1 MLLDALEY
9 LRVDTAGIRSRQ
21 GAIEA
26 FEKCGC
32 GITTDSLI
40 QLQGKYNLSTQFI
53 FEELKC
59 EQIVVE
65 VTEKLQ
71 EKLKR

>member
-1 MLLDALEY
+1 M
-9 LRVDTAGIRSRQ
+9 RIDTTGMRSRED
-21 GAIEA
+21 AIEA

-32 GITTDSLI
+32 GITGDSLI
-40 QLQGKYNLSTQFI
+40 QLQGKYNLSTKFI

-59 EQIVVE
+59 EQVVVE
-65 VTEKLQ
+65 VAEKLQ